1 MIRPTLK
8 FQAAFF
14 ATIIVAV
21 LLAGFFVSQKN
32 KFRQEVQALVQEH
45 QQALVKDVA
54 ADLRQRLDEYLDIVQ
69 RTARQTHSVQFR
81 SSEDA
86 RSYFESIAPV
96 AGLFDSVFL
105 VGMDGKV
112 SAISPHAQRVIGL
125 DVRDR
130 DYFKQVVVVG
140 QPTISAPLRNRI
152 GGAPNIVLAAPV
164 FDETGHMVGVFCAS
178 LGLLRPNF
186 LGDMRNARIGTHGYL
201 FVVQRGNDPVF
212 VIHPDDAKLLANT
225 STDPAIARAVA
236 GQPLNGETEP
246 MVSMENVIAVGWT
259 VGSVIPRDEVDAPFA
274 TMRNRFGWAG
284 GFLIVL
290 VACSVWGAMHLLLR
304 PLGRLHAALRN
315 PDRGEWGRLT
325 KLDVGP
331 ASPEIEAI
339 VRNLRALMGE
349 VVRQRAELE
358 AVNDASP
365 LGFFRTR
372 NDGQTTYINESYC
385 RILGLSKEAA
395 LANQWRERLDP
406 DDRARAED
414 AWDSARERRVVF
426 RDNQRIC
433 VPGEPVRQISV
444 TAAPV
449 VVDGKARGYVGVV
462 EDITQ
467 RVRAEQ
473 SVAALMS
480 VLEATPDFIAQTDRY
495 GKLTYINPAGR
506 AFAGLPADKAI
517 NETTLADY
525 HPPETVQAI
534 REVAVP
540 TALRSGVWVG
550 ESLAY
555 NAKHEAVPVA
565 HTVIVHR
572 DAAGRLDHYSSIMRD
587 ISQEKAAKEVM
598 ERNAETLRT
607 VTDAMPAE
615 VCFVGADGR
624 YEFANAA
631 YAKKVDMPHGKLI
644 GKTVQE
650 VFGIAAYER
659 IREPFEKALAGS
671 AQRFEREEPN
681 GTSLACKEVQY
692 VPQFR
697 PDGSV
702 IGVHVLITDITAR
715 KEKEVRLK
723 SLSETDHLTGLL
735 NRAGFEEQLAKAVSS
750 DNRRAL
756 GALLL
761 IDLDGFK
768 RVNDTYGH
776 ATGDEVL
783 RSFADRLR
791 TVMRPTDLVARF
803 GGDEF
808 AVIVGPVNDDTLHR
822 LAARLISVGA
832 RPYKF
837 GEVTIGLGCSIGV
850 ARLRHDVDRA
860 ALVAAADDALYRAKN
875 RGKGR
880 YEFADDVAD
889 EEIDFDPDATTRV

>member
-8 FQAAFF
+8 LQAAFF

-21 LLAGFFVSQKN
+21 LLAGFFISQKD
-32 KFRQEVQALVQEH
+32 KFRGEIQALVGEH
-45 QQALVKDVA
+45 QQALVRDVA
-54 ADLRQRLDEYLDIVQ
+54 GDLRQRLDEYLELVQ
-69 RTARQTHSVQFR
+69 RTAAQTHSVQFR
-81 SSEDA
+81 SSEDV
-86 RSYFESIAPV
+86 RRYFESIGPV

-105 VGMDGKV
+105 VGMDGKI
-112 SAISPHAQRVIGL
+112 SAISPHAPRVIGL
-125 DVRDR
+125 DVHDR
-130 DYFKQVVVVG
+130 DYFKQVVVVR

-152 GGAPNIVLAAPV
+152 GGAPNIVLAAPI
-164 FDETGHMVGVFCAS
+164 FDDTGRMVGVFCAS

-186 LGDMRNARIGTHGYL
+186 LGDMRNARIGANGYL
-201 FVVQRGNDPVF
+201 FVVERGNDPVF
-212 VIHPDDAKLLANT
+212 IIHPDDAKLLAST
-225 STDPAIARAVA
+225 STDPTIARALA
-236 GQPLNGETEP
+236 GQPLDESAP
-246 MVSMENVIAVGWT
+246 MVSLANVIAVGWT

-274 TMRNRFGWAG
+274 ATRERFGWATF
-284 GFLIVL
+284 FLITL

-304 PLGRLHAALRN
+304 PLARLHKALRN
-315 PDRGEWGRLT
+315 PDRDEWNRLT
-325 KLDVGP
+325 ELDVGP
-331 ASPEIEAI
+331 ASPEIESI
-339 VRNLRALMGE
+339 VGRLRSLMGE

-365 LGFFRTR
+365 LGFFRTL
-372 NDGQTTYINESYC
+372 NDGQTTYVNEAYC
-385 RILGLSKEAA
+385 RILGLSKDEA
-395 LANQWRERLDP
+395 LANQWRERLAP
-406 DDRARAED
+406 EDRQRAEHARD
-414 AWDSARERRVVF
+414 TAREKRIVF

-433 VPGEPVRQISV
+433 IPEQPERQISV

-449 VVDGKARGYVGVV
+449 VVEGKAHGYVGVV

-467 RVRAEQ
+467 RIRAEH

-480 VLEATPDFIAQTDRY
+480 VLQATPDFIAQTDCD

-506 AFAGLPADKAI
+506 EFAGLPHDKAI
-517 NETTLADY
+517 TETTIDDY
-525 HPPETVQAI
+525 HPPETVKTL

-540 TALRSGVWVG
+540 TALRSGVWMG
-550 ESLAY
+550 ETLAY
-555 NAKHEAVPVA
+555 NAKREAVPVA

-572 DAAGRLDHYSSIMRD
+572 DAAGRLDHYSAIMRD
-587 ISQEKAAKEVM
+587 ISQERAAKEVVQ
-598 ERNAETLRT
+598 RNAETLRT

-631 YAKKVDMPHGKLI
+631 YAQKVGMPRANLI
-644 GKTVQE
+644 GKSVLG
-650 VFGIAAYER
+650 VFGVAAYER
-659 IREPFEKALAGS
+659 VREPLEQALAGTP
-671 AQRFEREEPN
+671 QRFEREELN
-681 GTSLACKEVQY
+681 GGAIASKEVQY

-715 KEKEVRLK
+715 KEKELRLK

-735 NRAGFEEQLAKAVSS
+735 NRAGFDEQLANAVSS
-750 DNRRAL
+750 DNRREL

-783 RSFADRLR
+783 RGFADRLR
-791 TVMRPTDLVARF
+791 TATRPTDFVARF

-808 AVIVGPVNDDTLHR
+808 AVIFGPVNDDTLHR
-822 LAARLISVGA
+822 LAARLISIGA

-837 GEVTIGLGCSIGV
+837 GDAVIELGCSIGV
-850 ARLRHDVDRA
+850 ARLRHNVDCSA
-860 ALVAAADDALYRAKN
+860 VVAAADDALYRAKN
-875 RGKGR
+875 HGKGR
-880 YEFADDVAD
+880 YEFADDVAG
-889 EEIDFDPDATTRV
+889 EVLEPGSATTA

>member
-8 FQAAFF
+8 FRAAFF

-21 LLAGFFVSQKN
+21 LLAGFFVSQKH
-32 KFRQEVQALVQEH
+32 KFRQEVQALIQEH

-54 ADLRQRLDEYLDIVQ
+54 ADLRQRLDEYLDLVQ

-81 SSEDA
+81 STEDA
-86 RSYFESIAPV
+86 RGYFESIAPV
-96 AGLFDSVFL
+96 AGLFDSVFF

-112 SAISPHAQRVIGL
+112 SAIFPHTERVIGL
-125 DVRDR
+125 DVHDR
-130 DYFKQVVVVG
+130 DYFKEVVVVG
-140 QPTISAPLRNRI
+140 QPSISAPLRNRI

-164 FDETGHMVGVFCAS
+164 FDDTGRMVGVFCAS

-186 LGDMRNARIGTHGYL
+186 LGDMRNARIGANGHL

-225 STDPAIARAVA
+225 NTDPAIARALA
-236 GQPLNGETEP
+236 RKPLNETDP
-246 MVSMENVIAVGWT
+246 MVSTENVIAVGWT

-274 TMRNRFGWAG
+274 TMRNRFGCAG
-284 GFLIVL
+284 VLLILL

-304 PLGRLHAALRN
+304 PLARLHTALRN
-315 PDRGEWGRLT
+315 ADRDEWGRLT
-325 KLDVGP
+325 QLDVGP

-339 VRNLRALMGE
+339 VHNLRALMGE

-372 NDGQTTYINESYC
+372 NDGQTTYINDAYC

-395 LANQWRERLDP
+395 LANQWRERLAS
-406 DDRARAED
+406 DDRARAEG
-414 AWDSARERRVVF
+414 AWDSARENRKVF

-433 VPGEPVRQISV
+433 VPGEPEREISV

-449 VVDGKARGYVGVV
+449 VVDGKARGYVGVI

-480 VLEATPDFIAQTDRY
+480 VLEATPDFIAQTDRF
-495 GKLTYINPAGR
+495 GRVTYINPAGR
-506 AFAGLPADKAI
+506 AFAGLPADKAVD
-517 NETTLADY
+517 ETTVADY
-525 HPPETVQAI
+525 HPPETVQTI

-540 TALRSGVWVG
+540 TALRSGVWTG

-555 NAKHEAVPVA
+555 NASHEPVPVA

-572 DAAGRLDHYSSIMRD
+572 DTAGRLDHYSSIMRD

-598 ERNAETLRT
+598 QRNAETLRT

-615 VCFVGADGR
+615 VCFVSANGR

-631 YAKKVDMPHGKLI
+631 YAEKVGMPRDKLI
-644 GKTVQE
+644 GRTVAE
-650 VFGIAAYER
+650 VFGVAAYER
-659 IREPFEKALAGS
+659 IREPFEQALAGS
-671 AQRFEREEPN
+671 AQRFEREESN
-681 GTSLACKEVQY
+681 GAAIACKEVQY
-692 VPQFR
+692 VPQLR
-697 PDGSV
+697 PDGTV

-715 KEKEVRLK
+715 KEKELRLK
-723 SLSETDHLTGLL
+723 VLSETDHLTGLL
-735 NRAGFEEQLAKAVSS
+735 NRAGFEEELAKAVSS

-761 IDLDGFK
+761 VDLDGFK

-776 ATGDEVL
+776 ATGDDVL
-783 RSFADRLR
+783 RAFADRLR
-791 TVMRPTDLVARF
+791 TVMRPTDFIARF

-808 AVIVGPVNDDTLHR
+808 AVIVGPASDDTLHR
-822 LAARLISVGA
+822 LAARVVSVGA
-832 RPYKF
+832 RPYRF
-837 GEVTIGLGCSIGV
+837 GEVTIGLGCSVGV
-850 ARLRHDVDRA
+850 ARLHHDVDRA

-875 RGKGR
+875 EGKGR
-880 YEFADDVAD
+880 YELAD
-889 EEIDFDPDATTRV
+889 EVAGEDLDPGDTTHA

>member
-1 MIRPTLK
+1 MTRPTLK
-8 FQAAFF
+8 LQAAFF

-32 KFRQEVQALVQEH
+32 KFRGEIQALVGEH

-54 ADLRQRLDEYLDIVQ
+54 ADLRQRLDEYLDLVQ
-69 RTARQTHSVQFR
+69 RTAGQTHSVQFR
-81 SSEDA
+81 SPEDV
-86 RSYFESIAPV
+86 RRYFQSIAPV

-125 DVRDR
+125 DVHDR

-186 LGDMRNARIGTHGYL
+186 LGDMRNARIGANGYL

-212 VIHPDDAKLLANT
+212 VIHPDDTKLLANT
-225 STDPAIARAVA
+225 NTDPTIARALA
-236 GQPLNGETEP
+236 GRPLDETEP

-274 TMRNRFGWAG
+274 AMRHRFGWAAF
-284 GFLIVL
+284 FLIML

-304 PLGRLHAALRN
+304 PLGRLHKALRN
-315 PDRGEWGRLT
+315 PDRDEWSRLT

-331 ASPEIEAI
+331 ASPEIESI
-339 VRNLRALMGE
+339 VGNLRALMGE

-372 NDGQTTYINESYC
+372 NDGQTTYINEAYR

-395 LANQWRERLDP
+395 LANQWRERLAP
-406 DDRARAED
+406 EDRPRAEH
-414 AWDSARERRVVF
+414 AWDTARENRIVF

-433 VPGEPVRQISV
+433 IPGEPEREISV

-473 SVAALMS
+473 SIAALMS
-480 VLEATPDFIAQTDRY
+480 VLEATPDFIAQTDRD

-506 AFAGLPADKAI
+506 AFAGLPADKEI
-517 NETTLADY
+517 SETTIADY
-525 HPPETVQAI
+525 HPPETVRTL

-540 TALRSGVWVG
+540 AALRSGVWMG
-550 ESLAY
+550 ETLAY
-555 NAKHEAVPVA
+555 NAKREAVPVA

-572 DAAGRLDHYSSIMRD
+572 DATGRLDHYSAIMRD
-587 ISQEKAAKEVM
+587 ISQERAAKEVV

-607 VTDAMPAE
+607 VTDAMPGE

-624 YEFANAA
+624 YEFANTS
-631 YAKKVDMPHGKLI
+631 YARKVEMPRSKLI
-644 GKTVQE
+644 GKTVPE

-659 IREPFEKALAGS
+659 LREPLEKALAGS
-671 AQRFEREEPN
+671 PQRFEREERT
-681 GTSLACKEVQY
+681 GGSLAYKEVQY

-715 KEKEVRLK
+715 KEKELRLK

-735 NRAGFEEQLAKAVSS
+735 NRAGFEDQLAKAVST
-750 DNRRAL
+750 DNRREL

-791 TVMRPTDLVARF
+791 TVMRPTDFVARF

-837 GEVTIGLGCSIGV
+837 GEVVIELGCSIGV
-850 ARLRHDVDRA
+850 SRLRHNVDRA
-860 ALVAAADDALYRAKN
+860 AVVAAADDALYRAKN
-875 RGKGR
+875 LGKGR
-880 YEFADDVAD
+880 YEFADDVAGEVLD
-889 EEIDFDPDATTRV
+889 LDPGSATPV